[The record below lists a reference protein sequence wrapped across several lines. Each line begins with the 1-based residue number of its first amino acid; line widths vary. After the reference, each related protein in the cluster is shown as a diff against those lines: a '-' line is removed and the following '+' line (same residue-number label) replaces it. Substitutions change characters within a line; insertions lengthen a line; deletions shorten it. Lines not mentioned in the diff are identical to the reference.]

1 MKILIDFTQIP
12 LKKVGVG
19 VYAMSLLREI
29 NKIRPGQEYY
39 VVVLNDDVEVIEL
52 LEESK
57 FFKIIYLNK
66 IFRKLIFRFAFE
78 QLCLPLLAL
87 KNKIDVIHSLHY
99 SFPILPI
106 KAKKVVTLHDMTF
119 FLYPEFHK
127 KLNLWFFTK
136 MIKMSIRHC
145 ERIICVSEATKA
157 DVFKTLNVKEKYR
170 DKFVVAPLGA
180 EYRLPVQYDKESL
193 NILSKHNLVPNKF
206 LLFIGTIEPRKNI
219 KSILLAYSKL
229 PNVNSEYSLVIVGK
243 KGWHYDEV
251 YKTLEE
257 LQMGNKIIFTDFVTE
272 NEKNVLLSN
281 CYLFLYPSFYE
292 GFGIPVL
299 EAMSFGIPTI
309 TSNISSMPE
318 VAGDAAILINPHSV
332 EEISSAINLLVQ
344 DTTLYKS
351 MQDKSLVQAKKFTWN
366 KMTLSTI
373 KCYIR
378 D

>member
-29 NKIRPGQEYY
+29 NKIRPSQEYY
-39 VVVLNDDVEVIEL
+39 VVVLNDDLEVIEL

-66 IFRKLIFRFAFE
+66 IFRRLIFRFTFE
-78 QLCLPLLAL
+78 QIFLPLLVF
-87 KNKIDVIHSLHY
+87 KNRIDVIHSLHY
-99 SFPILPI
+99 SFPILPM

-136 MIKMSIRHC
+136 MIKRSIRHC
-145 ERIICVSEATKA
+145 EKIICVSEATKA
-157 DVFKTLNVKEKYR
+157 DVFKILDVKKKYT
-170 DKFVVAPLGA
+170 DKFVVAPLGTDF
-180 EYRLPVQYDKESL
+180 RMPIQYDKESF
-193 NILSKHNLVPNKF
+193 NILNKHNLVANKF

-229 PNVNSEYSLVIVGK
+229 PNVNSDYSLVIVGK

-251 YKTLEE
+251 YKTLED
-257 LQMGNKIIFTDFVTE
+257 LQLGNKIIFTDFVTE

-332 EEISSAINLLVQ
+332 EEISKAINLLVQ
-344 DTTLYKS
+344 DTSLCKS
-351 MQDKSLVQAKKFTWN
+351 MRDKSLLQAKKFTWN
-366 KMTLSTI
+366 KMALSTI
-373 KCYIR
+373 KCYVE
-378 D
+378 